1 MDSVTDTAAAP
12 LQVGIF
18 WDADCIASTAT
29 LVVDVLR
36 TMNTLAA
43 MRGPAAPPLAWTWLC
58 LPHDGA
64 AAPPPLPASAVPS
77 AGPPDVLVH
86 PGTMAA
92 SGPHLQEICLRQAR
106 HAAALLR
113 AHAARGA
120 PLAAFFN
127 GTALLAECGL
137 LQSREVA
144 LPWAFAPSV
153 LRMAGQG
160 VQWRRE
166 RPWHCDGGLWSTA
179 SLAHTLPAWLD
190 LLARTQVAELAR
202 AAASVLDFD
211 APRQLTATAS
221 VQTPTGE
228 PTPAGALERARR
240 WLQEHR
246 HEPYSL
252 AETARAAATSP
263 RTLLRWFAQVH
274 GQTPLDYLHGLRVA
288 QAQVLLQTTYLTVEA
303 VAQQCG
309 YSDVGSFRRIFAR
322 LAGATPGAYR
332 QRFRLRTSRRQ
343 WTGMPQ

>member
-1 MDSVTDTAAAP
+1 MDPIDAPAPAA
-12 LQVGIF
+12 LRVGIF
-18 WDADCIASTAT
+18 WDADCIASNAT

-43 MRGPAAPPLAWTWLC
+43 MRGPADPPLAWTWLC
-58 LPHDGA
+58 LPHA
-64 AAPPPLPASAVPS
+64 TQVPPPLPASAAPGGS
-77 AGPPDVLVH
+77 LDVLVH
-86 PGTMAA
+86 PGAMAA

-106 HAAALLR
+106 HAADLLR

-120 PLAAFFN
+120 PLAAFFT

-137 LQSREVA
+137 LQGREVA

-153 LRMAGQG
+153 LRMADQG
-160 VQWRRE
+160 MHWRRE
-166 RPWHCDGGLWSTA
+166 RPWHGDGGLWSTA

-190 LLARTQVAELAR
+190 LLAGTDVAELAR